1 MEHERH
7 GHANATVD
15 ARPISMFHGFDPAT
29 RDQVFARRNKR
40 SLLIAALSYAVLFG
54 SWVALDR
61 SKEPAVEVQFEPE
74 IKDFAIEEEPEP
86 EPEEEPPPPPPELQP
101 KPQVQK
107 PKPKPKPEVPK
118 VIPDAPPPEQDKPAD
133 DKAFGT
139 GPAGTGTG
147 PAKPK
152 LEKKPEVKKPDPPK
166 PAPPKP
172 AAEPIDPTKP
182 VDRPEKASVPQ
193 ADAGN
198 KAPDY
203 PKDLRDA
210 GVEGEVVIK
219 LHVHRDGTVKG
230 AKILRSTNSATG
242 EEEKAAADK
251 AFKAAVIAAIKAWK
265 YTPSKLDGQPISVW
279 IIVNFPFKLTAG

>member
-1 MEHERH
+1 
-7 GHANATVD
+7 
-15 ARPISMFHGFDPAT
+15 MFHGFDPAT
-29 RDQVFARRNKR
+29 RDRVFARRNKR
-40 SLLIAALSYAVLFG
+40 SLALAAISYFILFG
-54 SWVALDR
+54 SWLALDR
-61 SKEPAVEVQFEPE
+61 SKEPTVDVRFEPE
-74 IKDFAIEEEPEP
+74 VKDFAIEEEPEP
-86 EPEEEPPPPPPELQP
+86 EPEEEPPPPPPDIAP

-107 PKPKPKPEVPK
+107 PKPKPRPEVPK
-118 VIPDAPPPEQDKPAD
+118 AIPDAAPPEQDKPAT
-133 DKAFGT
+133 DKSFGT
-139 GPAGTGTG
+139 GQPGAGTGTG
-147 PAKPK
+147 KPK
-152 LEKKPEVKKPDPPK
+152 PEVKKPEVKKPEPPKPPK
-166 PAPPKP
+166 PAG
-172 AAEPIDPTKP
+172 EPIDPTKP

-198 KAPDY
+198 KPPDY

-230 AKILRSTNSATG
+230 AKILRSTNTATG

-251 AFKAAVIAAIKAWK
+251 AFKSAVIGAIKAWK

>member
-7 GHANATVD
+7 RLANAFFHP
-15 ARPISMFHGFDPAT
+15 RRIPMFHGFDPAT

-40 SLLIAALSYAVLFG
+40 SFAIASVSYLLLFG
-54 SWVALDR
+54 SWIALDR
-61 SKEPAVEVQFEPE
+61 SKEPSVEIRFEPE
-74 IKDFAIEEEPEP
+74 VKDFAIEEEPEP
-86 EPEEEPPPPPPELQP
+86 EPEEEPPPPPPELAP

-107 PKPKPKPEVPK
+107 PKPKPKPEIPK
-118 VIPDAPPPEQDKPAD
+118 EIPNTPPPEQDKPAD
-133 DKAFGT
+133 DKSFGT
-139 GPAGTGTG
+139 GQPSGTGTG
-147 PAKPK
+147 KPK
-152 LEKKPEVKKPDPPK
+152 PEVKKPEVKKPEVKKPD
-166 PAPPKP
+166 PPKP

-193 ADAGN
+193 ADPGN

-203 PKDLRDA
+203 PKDLRDV

-251 AFKAAVIAAIKAWK
+251 AFKSAVISAIKAWK

-279 IIVNFPFKLTAG
+279 IIVNFPFKLTSG